1 MAKTLN
7 WGETFKVLLD
17 VGFVANGFTLDRSK
31 LDGVEV
37 LDGSTDFVDI
47 TEYVQSIN
55 INRGRTSQ
63 LDTFNP
69 GTLSIVAD
77 DRAADRQFDP
87 LNTASPWYQ
96 GDLGIAPRRPIEIY
110 GGSAGTAPLY
120 KGYVYDLNI
129 EYDEPNLSTAT
140 ILAVDA
146 LAQLGQTN
154 LNAFNPSSQLTSA
167 RVSAILDRPE
177 VAWSTA
183 LRSISTGVATCGTF
197 TYDDQTNVLQA
208 LQAVQFAENGRLFA
222 DRNGNVNFDA
232 RIIDTFATAVA
243 DLGGTATTAIPISGL
258 STIYGAET
266 VLNRVSVQIS
276 GGTASTIANGTA
288 SQAEYGIKNFSLTD
302 IPLATDA
309 AGSALASA
317 LLNRYETPEVRFD
330 EVNILVNPLSD
341 SQTEAMASLEIG
353 DVLTVTKT
361 FTTGSP
367 STVTKNVVVEGIQH
381 VVTPSRHDIRLR
393 LGQITVLL
401 PFVLDTSALNDATY
415 ALY

>member
-17 VGFVANGFTLDRSK
+17 VGFLADAFTLDSSL
-31 LDGVEV
+31 LDGTDV

-77 DRAADRQFDP
+77 DRASGRQFDP
-87 LNTASPWYQ
+87 LNTASPWYE
-96 GDLGIAPRRPIEIY
+96 GDLGIAPRRAVEVY
-110 GGSAGTAPLY
+110 GGSAGTAALY

-167 RVSAILDRPE
+167 RVSAILDRSE

-183 LRSISTGVATCGTF
+183 LRDIDTGVATCGTVA
-197 TYDDQTNVLQA
+197 YEDQTNVLQA
-208 LQAVQFAENGRLFA
+208 LQAVQLAENGRLFA
-222 DRNGNVNFDA
+222 NRLGQVEFDA
-232 RIIDTFATAVA
+232 RITSTFATAVA
-243 DLGGTATTAIPISGL
+243 NLGGTAVTDIPIQAL
-258 STIYGAET
+258 SNIYGAET

-276 GGTASTIANGTA
+276 GGTASSVASGTA
-288 SQAEYGIKNFSLTD
+288 SQTEYGIKNFSLTD
-302 IPLATDA
+302 IPLVNDT
-309 AGSALASA
+309 AGSALAAA
-317 LLNRYETPEVRFD
+317 LLNTYQNPEVRFD
-330 EVNILVNPLSD
+330 EASILVNPLSD
-341 SQTEAMASLEIG
+341 AQIETMAALEIG
-353 DVLTVTKT
+353 DVLTVTKN

-367 STVTKNVVVEGIQH
+367 TSITKNVVIEGIQH
-381 VVTPSRHDIRLR
+381 VVTPSRHDVRLR
-393 LGQITVLL
+393 LGQIDVLT
-401 PFVLDTSALNDATY
+401 PFLLDTSQLDDATVG
-415 ALY
+415 LG

>member
-17 VGFVANGFTLDRSK
+17 VGFITDSFTLDSSL
-31 LDGVEV
+31 LDGTDV

-47 TEYVQSIN
+47 TEYIQAIN
-55 INRGRTSQ
+55 INRGRSGQ
-63 LDTFNP
+63 LEPFNP
-69 GTLSIVAD
+69 ATVSIIAD
-77 DRAADRQFDP
+77 DRASGRQFDP
-87 LNTASPWYQ
+87 LNTASPWYE
-96 GDLGIAPRRPIEIY
+96 GDLGIAPRRRVEIY
-110 GGSAGTAPLY
+110 GGSAGTAAMF

-129 EYDEPNLSTAT
+129 EYDEPNLSIAT
-140 ILAVDA
+140 IFAVDA
-146 LAQLGQTN
+146 LSQLAQTN
-154 LNAFNPSSQLTSA
+154 LNGFNPSSQLTSE
-167 RVSAILDRPE
+167 RISAILDRPE

-197 TYDDQTNVLQA
+197 AYDDQTNVLQA

-222 DRNGNVNFDA
+222 DRNGNVNFDP
-232 RIIDTFATAVA
+232 RITSTFATAIA
-243 DLGGTATTAIPISGL
+243 NLGGTATTAIPIQAL

-276 GGTASTIANGTA
+276 GGSTSSIASGTA

-302 IPLATDA
+302 IPLVDDS

-317 LLNRYETPEVRFD
+317 LLNTYQNPEVRFD
-330 EVNILVNPLSD
+330 ETNILVNSLTD
-341 SQTEAMASLEIG
+341 AQTETMASIEIG

-361 FTTGSP
+361 FATGSP
-367 STVTKNVVVEGIQH
+367 ASITKNVVIEGIQH

-393 LGQITVLL
+393 LGQIDVLTPFTLNVSTLDDPTV
-401 PFVLDTSALNDATY
+401 ALQ
-415 ALY
+415 

>member
-1 MAKTLN
+1 MATTLN

-17 VGFVANGFTLDRSK
+17 VGFVANGFTLDRSE

-47 TEYVQSIN
+47 TEYVQAIN
-55 INRGRTSQ
+55 IDRGRSGQ
-63 LDTFNP
+63 LNSFNP
-69 GTLSIVAD
+69 GTLTLVAD
-77 DRAADRQFDP
+77 DRAAERRFDP

-110 GGSAGTAPLY
+110 GGSAGTAVMY

-129 EYDEPNLSTAT
+129 EYDNPNLSTAT
-140 ILAVDA
+140 IFGVDA
-146 LAQLGQTN
+146 LSQLAQTN

-167 RVSAILDRPE
+167 RISAILDRPE

-183 LRSISTGVATCGTF
+183 LRSISTGIATCGTIS
-197 TYDDQTNVLQA
+197 YEDQTNVLQA

-222 DRNGNVNFDA
+222 DRNGNINFDQ

-243 DLGGTATTAIPISGL
+243 DLGGTATNAIPITAL

-276 GGTASTIANGTA
+276 GGTASSIANGTA

-302 IPLATDA
+302 IPLVNDA
-309 AGSALASA
+309 AGSALAASI
-317 LLNRYETPEVRFD
+317 LSRYENPEVRFD
-330 EVNILVNPLSD
+330 EVEILVNPLSD
-341 SQTEAMASLEIG
+341 SQTELIDSLEIG

-361 FTTGSP
+361 FSTGSP
-367 STVTKNVVVEGIQH
+367 LAVTKNVVVEGIQH
-381 VVTPSRHDIRLR
+381 VVTPSRHDVRLR

-401 PFVLDTSALNDATY
+401 PFVLDTSGLDDLSY